1 MCVAARAGVTRRSAY
16 LHVASRAQA
25 DYHLRVLPVDRAVA
39 RVERQDGDAEEG
51 QLASPWSVETAAQ
64 MLSALTN
71 SDFAESLLFDGGWSP
86 SALLVRTFVSTAE
99 PAVAVDPATS
109 AAPTAFDPG
118 HEGTPGPLSPGLL
131 SPHLGTVRA

>member
-1 MCVAARAGVTRRSAY
+1 MTGAAPQSWCASPLERESLAAAPTCTSPPGRRAV
-16 LHVASRAQA
+16 
-25 DYHLRVLPVDRAVA
+25 DHLRVLPVDRAVA

-86 SALLVRTFVSTAE
+86 SALADRFAELLVRTFVST
-99 PAVAVDPATS
+99 
-109 AAPTAFDPG
+109 
-118 HEGTPGPLSPGLL
+118 
-131 SPHLGTVRA
+131 R